1 MAICPLLSIIN
12 MKAEKEDSK
21 QEYVECQEEKCQWYI
36 RKSARTEV
44 FDCAITALATYNLPH
59 YRHEDRY

>member
-1 MAICPLLSIIN
+1 MAICPLLSIITIDS
-12 MKAEKEDSK
+12 EKEDSK
-21 QEYVECQEEKCQWYI
+21 QCFVDCQEEKCQWYI

-59 YRHEDRY
+59 YREDRH

>member
-1 MAICPLLSIIN
+1 MAICPLLSIMN
-12 MKAEKEDSK
+12 MKPGLEDSK
-21 QEYVECQEEKCQWYI
+21 QDYVECQEEKCQWYI

-59 YRHEDRY
+59 YREDKY